1 MKKVR
6 VRFAPSPTGSLHIGG
21 ARTALFNWLF
31 ARKKNGAFIL
41 RLEDT
46 DLERNLQEA
55 EEGIMASLRWLGLDW
70 DEGPDKGG
78 PYGPYRQSERLAVYR
93 REAERLLRAG
103 LAYHCY
109 CSPEELAR
117 QREEAR
123 KKGVVPRYDGRCREL
138 EEEKRAQLE
147 KAGIRPALRIKA
159 PREGATVV
167 KDLIRGEVTFENK
180 TLDDFVIMKSNGV
193 PTYNFACVVDD
204 SLMEISHVIRAEEHL
219 SNTPKQIIIYKL
231 LGYPLPSFAH
241 VPMILAPDRSKLSK
255 RHGATAVEE
264 FRTDGYLPEALVNY
278 LALLGWSPGDE
289 REKMR
294 LEEIISLFS
303 LEEVSKHAAIYDIK
317 KLTWLNAQYLND
329 LPLERVVNDAIPF
342 FQARGYIGEVDPQT
356 CTFVTKVVAAI
367 RSRVH
372 TLAEMAEAAEYFFK
386 DNFPY
391 DEKGVRKYFSTA
403 QAADL
408 LSRGREILAR
418 TEPFDLPTVE
428 AAYRQMIEELGI
440 SGGTLIHP
448 TRLAVSGK
456 TMGPGLFDILVV
468 LGKEECLKRMERAID
483 YIKKRTAGPAP
494 PPDRP

>member
-1 MKKVR
+1 MAKVR

-31 ARKKNGAFIL
+31 ARKNNGIFIL

-93 REAERLLRAG
+93 READRLLAAG

-109 CSPEELAR
+109 CTPEELAA

-123 KKGVVPRYDGRCREL
+123 KKGCVPRYDGRCREL
-138 EEEKRAQLE
+138 AAEKRAGLE
-147 KAGIRPALRIKA
+147 KAGVRPAIRIKA

-167 KDLIRGEVTFENK
+167 KDLIRGEVTFENH
-180 TLDDFVIMKSNGV
+180 TLDDFVIMKSNGI
-193 PTYNFACVVDD
+193 PTYNFACVIDD
-204 SLMEISHVIRAEEHL
+204 SLMRISHVIRAEEHL

-231 LGYPLPSFAH
+231 LGYRLPAFAH

-264 FRTDGYLPEALVNY
+264 FRTDGYFPEALVNY

-289 REKMR
+289 REMMPKN
-294 LEEIISLFS
+294 EIVASFS
-303 LEEVSKHAAIYDIK
+303 LEGVSKHAAIYDLK
-317 KLTWLNAQYLND
+317 KLTWLNAQYLNA
-329 LPLERVVNDAIPF
+329 LPLERVVEDAIPF
-342 FQARGYIGEVDPQT
+342 FQARGYIKDDLRPEAHTYVKQ
-356 CTFVTKVVAAI
+356 VVAAV

-372 TLAEMAEAAEYFFK
+372 TLVELVDAADYFFI
-386 DNFPY
+386 DDFPY
-391 DEKGVRKYFSTA
+391 DEKGVKKFFAGPETA
-403 QAADL
+403 GL
-408 LSRGREILAR
+408 LAR
-418 TEPFDLPTVE
+418 GKEVLAKAEPFDLPTVE
-428 AAYRQMIEELGI
+428 AAYRQLIEELGI
-440 SGGTLIHP
+440 SGGALIHP
-448 TRLAVSGK
+448 TRLAISGK
-456 TMGPGLFDILVV
+456 TMGPGLFDIIVA
-468 LGKEECLKRMERAID
+468 LGKEKCLARLDRAINF
-483 YIKKRTAGPAP
+483 IKRN
-494 PPDRP
+494 